1 MFICSVYFSHLRPR
15 DGSPENCLFQMSSVH
30 VHPHAY
36 ICIINENQKAN
47 SLIWENKI
55 YKLKKSIVKFL
66 FLFFFFG
73 VWYWNVGRNHTHTLT
88 HTKKSESWHGTHAIY
103 NYIKIKCY
111 FLSFFLS
118 FFFRFETLL
127 KTSQTSCTLHD
138 GTILKKIIIC
148 ALFIFIYLF
157 ISLLCALF
165 S

>member
-1 MFICSVYFSHLRPR
+1 MFICSVCFSHLRPR

-47 SLIWENKI
+47 SLIWENKT

-66 FLFFFFG
+66 FLLFFF
-73 VWYWNVGRNHTHTLT
+73 WRAILKCRKDSHTHTLT

-118 FFFRFETLL
+118 FFFFRFETLL

-138 GTILKKIIIC
+138 GTILK
-148 ALFIFIYLF
+148 
-157 ISLLCALF
+157 
-165 S
+165 